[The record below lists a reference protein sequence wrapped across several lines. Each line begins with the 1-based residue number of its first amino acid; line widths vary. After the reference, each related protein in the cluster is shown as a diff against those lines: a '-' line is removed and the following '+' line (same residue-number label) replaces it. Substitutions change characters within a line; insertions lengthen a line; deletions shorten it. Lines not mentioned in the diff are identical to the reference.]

1 VASAFCR
8 TSTAAVLATA
18 GLVLAGCGSGPEA
31 VPANPTAPCASLPP
45 ADPAAVLPTGF
56 PTLAD
61 QILYAPASQGATRI
75 VFGRVPGT
83 DVLAVRDDLVARLTA
98 TGFRIEST
106 DQEAVEA
113 EAFFTGPVEGTI
125 KVQRLCAEQ
134 LEVRYKLDG

>member
-1 VASAFCR
+1 MATALCR
-8 TSTAAVLATA
+8 TSAAAVLVTA
-18 GLVLAGCGSGPEA
+18 GAMLAACGSGPEA
-31 VPANPTAPCASLPP
+31 APANPTAPCASLPA

-56 PTLAD
+56 PVLAD
-61 QILYAPASQGATRI
+61 QVLYGPASQGATRI

-98 TGFRIEST
+98 AGFRIEST

-113 EAFFTGPVEGTI
+113 EASFTGPVEGTI
-125 KVQRLCAEQ
+125 KVQRLCADQ

>member
-1 VASAFCR
+1 MRALLFG
-8 TSTAAVLATA
+8 
-18 GLVLAGCGSGPEA
+18 GLVAGALLLAGCGGGATTPQA
-31 VPANPTAPCASLPP
+31 DPGVPCTSLPP

-56 PTLAD
+56 PALAD
-61 QILYAPASQGATRI
+61 QVLYAPASQGATRI

-83 DVLAVRDDLVARLTA
+83 DFLALRDDLVARLTA
-98 TGFRIEST
+98 AGFRIEST

-113 EAFFTGPVEGTI
+113 EAFFTGPVEGTV